1 MSSCPSTGTRYG
13 VCPASSNVFAGYGP
27 RGCAW
32 LGTSQPSSAT
42 LYGAPQGPD
51 AIQTALEKERKTIVE
66 VLLPTAPPKD
76 LSSSRAMLQNADSLN
91 PRELD
96 VLAIALGAPARRVLE
111 RADNIGPRTGW
122 RDGFL
127 STKHGLCP
135 ADPNVAPAALA
146 LTQGRIWSDLCARLP
161 GLIARGRVREAILDL
176 PLVGASPETIPD
188 AALWAAVV
196 CLGILA
202 SIWRYEENNDGH
214 EGIKHLGARKEI
226 FYNIQGELDEEPE
239 TKGIPRNVVI
249 PFRQVCVRLGRPL
262 PYLSQSD
269 VSLHNYKIR
278 DPTSV
283 YPYLARAENMD
294 LRWPIFNDRGEA
306 MFLLCMA
313 EVHGLFT
320 PGPDLIARCQECVM
334 EKDNEGLL
342 VELLKLKEVVDQL
355 SYVFH
360 KISVNPHAGE
370 NFAPPAAWGQGYA
383 KFSAPLSK
391 RLPALSGL
399 FLPIFQVMDTFLMRQ
414 NFKSFLGVESIH
426 LRAWM
431 PLNVRA
437 FLAAIENHYPAV
449 PYIKASNDPR
459 LIGVLDAIVESYAG
473 EKGFMGTHRYKVYG
487 FLEVVAKT
495 GRVETNGNAGAADA
509 AGRPWQEVHRTL
521 ADSMK
526 ERLEP
531 YRSKAVLDIEPHEMR
546 GSYDECRFWAKIV
559 KRESIDDDPNRATGK
574 VTFDL
579 KNVGLTF
586 IPGDRLALMPMN
598 SWNDIEKIVGAL
610 GLVDLLDANVP
621 LDAHTPDAA
630 KWKRFAQH
638 EAECS
643 KHEYP
648 RLTVRDI
655 LRKGKLA
662 PLTKEMVMK
671 VHMTVHTSTATLRV
685 LGSDTWPVN
694 GSLGDLLILALNEV
708 NEQVWDEAFSLDD
721 FSWLLSLVA
730 PEVPRTYSISSFPF
744 DLMPESLDL
753 SVARAEHEVSPLLL
767 PPDSR
772 GIKVMRPGVSSGF
785 LNPDPTLDHEPRH
798 HLTSKGYEEEKILVG
813 VSRPLNFQLPISPSA
828 PVAMFAGG
836 SGIAPFRS
844 FWQAR
849 IGSGVIGRNIL
860 FLGVQSRQKFLYK
873 HELREYVLSG
883 KLELHVAFSRDSNGL
898 FYDPVARDLVEK
910 RTEPRYI
917 DQTIMDH
924 GPLVCDMVISTKLG
938 GHGGYLYVCG
948 SLSLYETV
956 MSGIRKAL
964 YKYRAVTSGG
974 VDEMLAQAFAERRF
988 MLDVFMTPRTMS
1000 ENEKSIPLSEL
1011 ARHTGHREKSRMWI
1025 GVHGCVYD
1033 VTEFLPIHPG
1043 GTMIVAGSAGLD
1055 ASVTFDEVAHTSNP
1069 EVMSLLGK
1077 YFIGYLMPKPTFQL
1091 PEVNDLYDLWVDYLR
1106 TCVESLTTL
1115 YFEVDTLQKDAKT
1128 WFSGGLLSTHAIRKF
1143 YQLQSRLLTST
1154 GFPVLFGSKLQELY
1168 LQLSFSIANSDDQS
1182 LLPDVIGTITH
1193 ATSSP
1198 AAIQA
1203 RKEIAELGEFV
1214 SNAATSAPAFEHG
1227 IISYT
1232 RNVLNLD
1239 VRFLEYVRED
1249 ICAGYDAFLRVRD
1262 VLKTY
1267 PNKEKQALH
1276 KISTILMSFLQRIA
1290 ERVESFYV
1298 DLAAQSLYHPEREAN
1313 PARARWRFIHRRIKD
1328 GSFFVLTRDLKA
1340 GARGVEM
1347 DLRSEGGMKASN
1359 TFGPES
1365 RGGGRR
1371 KRESVTFDQ
1380 VLFQAVSTVA
1390 KSPTIQRRAREDE
1403 IETPRPGAAM
1413 TMTTTTRPLRLA
1425 DAHTARAKRGRNVET
1440 SFEEQISARATNR
1453 MSVFM
1458 QGRMKDIR
1466 RLSKSMNGSF
1476 SLDHALAVYGNG
1488 DGVGSGSSSSSY
1500 RLGGSRNGT
1509 GSPGSATS
1517 DFEYASSSSDAS
1529 DVVPRPVAVP
1539 MPLSSSSRSHSRAS
1553 SRQTSLDKLNG
1564 TPTSSRSLSISRKD
1578 LHNATFGRKLSVYG
1592 GSRSGGSR
1600 AGDSSSKEKV
1610 PPLPPKGSHW

>member
-1 MSSCPSTGTRYG
+1 MSESETIGQALVLPP
-13 VCPASSNVFAGYGP
+13 VVIGYGP

-32 LGTSQPSSAT
+32 LGSPQPSGAS
-42 LYGAPQGPD
+42 LYGAPQGPN
-51 AIQTALEKERKTIVE
+51 ALQTAIEKEKKTICE
-66 VLLPTAPPKD
+66 VLLPKAPPKD
-76 LSSSRAMLQNADSLN
+76 LSSSKAMLQNADSLN
-91 PRELD
+91 PPELD
-96 VLAIALGAPARRVLE
+96 VLAVALGAPARRVLE
-111 RADNIGPRTGW
+111 RADTLGAITGW

-135 ADPNVAPAALA
+135 ADPNASPAALA
-146 LTQGRIWSDLCARLP
+146 LTPGRVWSDLCARLP
-161 GLIARGRVREAILDL
+161 GLIARGRVREAILEL
-176 PLVGASPETIPD
+176 PLVDGSPETIPD
-188 AALWAAVV
+188 AALWASVV

-214 EGIKHLGARKEI
+214 EGIKSLGARKEL
-226 FYNIQGELDEEPE
+226 FYNIQGEPDEEPE
-239 TKGIPRNVVI
+239 TKGIPRSVVI

-320 PGPDLIARCQECVM
+320 PGPDLMARCQERVM
-334 EKDNEGLL
+334 EKDNDGLL
-342 VELLKLKEVVDQL
+342 VELLKLKEVIDQL
-355 SYVFH
+355 PYVFH

-370 NFAPPAAWGQGYA
+370 NFAPPATWGQGYA

-399 FLPIFQVMDTFLMRQ
+399 FLPIFQCMDTFLMRQ
-414 NFKSFLGVESIH
+414 NYKSFLGIESIH

-437 FLAAIENHYPAV
+437 FLAAIENHYPVV
-449 PYIKASNDPR
+449 PYVKASGDPR

-495 GRVETNGNAGAADA
+495 GRVETNGGAGSTDEI
-509 AGRPWQEVHRTL
+509 GRPWQEVHRTL
-521 ADSMK
+521 AASMK

-531 YRSKAVLDIEPHEMR
+531 YRSKAVLDVEPHEMR
-546 GSYDECRFWAKIV
+546 GTYDECRFWAKITN
-559 KRESIDDDPNRATGK
+559 RQNIDDDEKRTTGK

-579 KNVGLTF
+579 HNIGLTF
-586 IPGDRLALMPMN
+586 IPGDRLAIMPMN
-598 SWNDIEKIVGAL
+598 SWSDIEKVVGAL
-610 GLVDLLDANVP
+610 GLVDLLDVNVP
-621 LDAHTPDAA
+621 LDAATPAAA
-630 KWKRFAQH
+630 KWRRYAQH

-643 KHEYP
+643 KLDERMEP
-648 RLTVRDI
+648 RLTVRDV

-662 PLTKEMVMK
+662 PLTKEMVMN
-671 VHMTVHTSTATLRV
+671 VHTMIRTSSTTLRV
-685 LGSDTWPVN
+685 LSSDSWPVN

-708 NEQVWDEAFSLDD
+708 AEQIWDQAFSLDD
-721 FSWLLSLVA
+721 LSWLLNLVA

-753 SVARAEHEVSPLLL
+753 TVARSEHQVSSLLL
-767 PPDSR
+767 PPDSH
-772 GIKVMRPGVSSGF
+772 GLKVTRPGVSSGF
-785 LNPDPTLDHEPRH
+785 LNPDPTIDHEPKH
-798 HLTSKGYEEEKILVG
+798 HLTSRGYEEEKVLVG
-813 VSRPLNFQLPISPSA
+813 VSRPLNFQLPLSPAA

-836 SGIAPFRS
+836 SGIAPFRG

-873 HELREYVLSG
+873 HELREYVTSG
-883 KLELHVAFSRDSNGL
+883 KLELHVAFSRDSSGL
-898 FYDPVARDLVEK
+898 VYDPVQKDLVEK
-910 RTEPRYI
+910 HMEPRYI
-917 DQTIMDH
+917 DQTIVDQ

-956 MSGIRKAL
+956 MKGIRQAL
-964 YKYRAVTSGG
+964 YKYRAVTKEGA
-974 VDEMLAQAFAERRF
+974 DEMLAQAFAERRF
-988 MLDVFMTPRTMS
+988 MLDVFMTPRVMS
-1000 ENEKSIPLSEL
+1000 ENEQYIPLSEL
-1011 ARHTGHREKSRMWI
+1011 ARHTGHREGSKMWI

-1033 VTEFLPIHPG
+1033 VTDFLPIHPG

-1077 YFIGYLMPKPTFQL
+1077 YFIGYLMPKPSFQM
-1091 PEVNDLYDLWVDYLR
+1091 PEINDLYDLWVDYMR

-1115 YFEVDTLQKDAKT
+1115 YFEVDTLKKDAKT

-1143 YQLQSRLLTST
+1143 YQLQSRLLTKT

-1182 LLPDVIGTITH
+1182 LLPDVVGIITH

-1198 AAIQA
+1198 AAIHA

-1214 SNAATSAPAFEHG
+1214 SNAATSAPAFERG
-1227 IISYT
+1227 IITYT
-1232 RNVLNLD
+1232 RNVLDLD
-1239 VRFLEYVRED
+1239 VQFLEYIRED
-1249 ICAGYDAFLRVRD
+1249 ICSGYEAFIRVGEVIKR
-1262 VLKTY
+1262 Y
-1267 PNKEKQALH
+1267 PTKEKQALH
-1276 KISTILMSFLQRIA
+1276 KISTVLMSFLQRIA

-1298 DLAAQSLYHPEREAN
+1298 DLAAQSLYDPMHEAN
-1313 PARARWRFIHRRIKD
+1313 PARARWRFVARRIKD
-1328 GSFFVLTRDLKA
+1328 SSFFVLTKDINV
-1340 GARGVEM
+1340 GMRGVEV
-1347 DLRSEGGMKASN
+1347 DLTTERPLKASN
-1359 TFGPES
+1359 TFETV
-1365 RGGGRR
+1365 RN
-1371 KRESVTFDQ
+1371 KRQSVSFDQ
-1380 VLFQAVSTVA
+1380 VLSQAVSTVSKA
-1390 KSPTIQRRAREDE
+1390 PAASRRGVRRMPSRQATLYEEEDDDPR
-1403 IETPRPGAAM
+1403 TPRQAQPAALVAP
-1413 TMTTTTRPLRLA
+1413 RPLRLA
-1425 DAHTARAKRGRNVET
+1425 DAHTARAKGGKDNAT

-1453 MSVFM
+1453 MSTFM
-1458 QGRMKDIR
+1458 QGRMKDIK
-1466 RLSKSMNGSF
+1466 RLSRSMNGML
-1476 SLDHALAVYGNG
+1476 SLDHALTVYGRGGNG
-1488 DGVGSGSSSSSY
+1488 GSQPHSESEFEDHSSSGGSSPVDFIPRATVPASMT
-1500 RLGGSRNGT
+1500 GSRT
-1509 GSPGSATS
+1509 
-1517 DFEYASSSSDAS
+1517 
-1529 DVVPRPVAVP
+1529 
-1539 MPLSSSSRSHSRAS
+1539 HSRAS
-1553 SRQTSLDKLNG
+1553 SRQESLDRLNG
-1564 TPTSSRSLSISRKD
+1564 VPRSRPTTPGGMSRKD
-1578 LHNATFGRKLSVYG
+1578 LQNATFGRKLSVYG

-1600 AGDSSSKEKV
+1600 AGDSPSEKV
-1610 PPLPPKGSHW
+1610 PPVPVKPSHW